1 MTLRRRWDIHTR
13 TQLISLGPALLLTLL
28 LTGFFTFARLQD
40 LRQELNHTGQL
51 IASQLA
57 PAAEYGVVAGNLE
70 VLEGLLQAS
79 LGTPHVRFLEVRD
92 RADNILVYLEQQD
105 SLEKTGSQVE
115 VFHAP
120 ILQQQMHLQA
130 RRTLANGDGRSN
142 DGNYLGRVVVGMSN
156 DAFSS
161 RQQEILLKAT
171 VLALIA
177 LLLTFLLARRLATR
191 LSQPISAMGDAVK
204 AIQEG
209 NYNASLPVVDDSEL
223 GDLSRHI
230 NNLASGLEK
239 ASQEQ
244 QQAMGQLIKAH
255 EEAEMANRAKS
266 DFLAMMSHELRTP
279 MNGVLGM
286 LQLLETTEMT
296 EEQAEYAALATE
308 STEHLLKV
316 INDILDFS
324 RIERG
329 ALELERIP
337 FNLLDLI
344 LGSVQVF
351 QHSAQQRGLTLT
363 LDTQDGLERVE
374 AHGDPTRLRQILVN
388 LVGNAL
394 KFTEEGGIRVETRWQ
409 ALDSEVLWL
418 TCAVHDSGIGIPPD
432 RLEHMFD
439 AFQQADHSI
448 SRRYGGTGLGLPI
461 ARTLAER
468 MGGTLRAES
477 HEGSGSTFTLEIPL
491 PFRPQGA
498 EALTNQTQE
507 HGEGTGQHVLLVE
520 DNPVNQTVIEAMLR
534 SLGYQVSL
542 VGDGAQAVHQA
553 SRHHYSAILMD
564 CRLPVLDGYEATR
577 QIRQMNGGATLPII
591 ALTAN
596 ALQGDREACLAA
608 GMNDYLAKPFK
619 RADLLRVMQ
628 RWLSRPSD

>member
-1 MTLRRRWDIHTR
+1 M
-13 TQLISLGPALLLTLL
+13 
-28 LTGFFTFARLQD
+28 
-40 LRQELNHTGQL
+40 
-51 IASQLA
+51 
-57 PAAEYGVVAGNLE
+57 
-70 VLEGLLQAS
+70 
-79 LGTPHVRFLEVRD
+79 
-92 RADNILVYLEQQD
+92 
-105 SLEKTGSQVE
+105 
-115 VFHAP
+115 
-120 ILQQQMHLQA
+120 
-130 RRTLANGDGRSN
+130 
-142 DGNYLGRVVVGMSN
+142 
-156 DAFSS
+156 
-161 RQQEILLKAT
+161 
-171 VLALIA
+171 
-177 LLLTFLLARRLATR
+177 
-191 LSQPISAMGDAVK
+191 
-204 AIQEG
+204 
-209 NYNASLPVVDDSEL
+209 
-223 GDLSRHI
+223 
-230 NNLASGLEK
+230 
-239 ASQEQ
+239 
-244 QQAMGQLIKAH
+244 
-255 EEAEMANRAKS
+255 
-266 DFLAMMSHELRTP
+266 
-279 MNGVLGM
+279 
-286 LQLLETTEMT
+286 
-296 EEQAEYAALATE
+296 
-308 STEHLLKV
+308 

-337 FNLLDLI
+337 FNLLELI

-351 QHSAQQRGLTLT
+351 QHSAQQRGLALT
-363 LDTQDGLERVE
+363 LDTQEGLERVE
-374 AHGDPTRLRQILVN
+374 VHGDPTRLRQILVN

-394 KFTEEGGIRVETRWQ
+394 KFTEEGGIKVVTHWQ

-477 HEGSGSTFTLEIPL
+477 HEGSGSIFTLEIPL
-491 PFRPQGA
+491 PFRPRSSESLADQPHGQDAGA
-498 EALTNQTQE
+498 
-507 HGEGTGQHVLLVE
+507 GQHVLLVE

-553 SRHHYSAILMD
+553 SRNHYAAILMD

-577 QIRQMNGGATLPII
+577 QIRQMNGGAALPII